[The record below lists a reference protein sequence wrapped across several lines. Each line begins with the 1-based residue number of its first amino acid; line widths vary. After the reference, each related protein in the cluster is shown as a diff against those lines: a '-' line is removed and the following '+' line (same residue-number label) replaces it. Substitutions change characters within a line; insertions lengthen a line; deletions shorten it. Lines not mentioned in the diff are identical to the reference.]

1 MLSHKSLA
9 ACATLTLLCSF
20 SATNVALAGNAAE
33 SPAASCA
40 VESRASIRH
49 VGHPGRSLKLPR
61 RAENLQECPATKA
74 RKTLTLAS
82 FLDAPGGK
90 ALVDGNIE
98 RASRQIGGKVANSRE
113 QTNLCVLHTL
123 QRNWTD
129 ARSAC
134 DSAVEMAARSR
145 SIVDR
150 DDRVRVRQA
159 NQAATAAYSNR
170 AVMNWLSGD
179 TGAAYVDLANARAIS
194 PKADFVSQ
202 NFEIAVRVPAQVMLP
217 IDPYQI
223 G

>member
-1 MLSHKSLA
+1 MLSHKSLVA
-9 ACATLTLLCSF
+9 SATLTLLCSF
-20 SATNVALAGNAAE
+20 SATNVALAGGAADTTV
-33 SPAASCA
+33 ASCA
-40 VESRASIRH
+40 TRGGTLIRH
-49 VGHPGRSLKLPR
+49 VGHPGKSLQLPR
-61 RAENLQECPATKA
+61 RMEKLEECSTTQA

-90 ALVDGNIE
+90 ALVDGKIE
-98 RASRQIGGKVANSRE
+98 RARRQIGGRATNSRE

-134 DSAVEMAARSR
+134 DSAVEMAARGR
-145 SIVDR
+145 SVVDR
-150 DDRVRVRQA
+150 DERARVRQA
-159 NQAATAAYSNR
+159 NQVAAAAYSNR

-202 NFEIAVRVPAQVMLP
+202 NFEVAVRVPAQVLLP
-217 IDPYQI
+217 IDPDRI